1 MKRIL
6 CYGDSNTY
14 GFTPKTG
21 DRFDEKTRW
30 TKLLEKDLGSGYEV
44 IEDGFNGRT
53 TVFDDPGVEGR
64 NGKESLVPGLKD
76 NRPLDLVILML
87 GTNDIKPLFARC
99 AKDIADGIETLVRII
114 LDPETHEGLPAPEI
128 LVVSP
133 IEVRESIVDS
143 CYSDGFGLLKAVA
156 MSKELPPL
164 VEAVAKR
171 NGCHYIDAA
180 KYAVASDIDAIHLD
194 EKGHASLARA
204 FAGQVRLIF

>member
-14 GFTPKTG
+14 GFVPEIG
-21 DRFDEKTRW
+21 ERYDEDHRW
-30 TKLLEKDLGSGYEV
+30 TKLLAKDLGTGYEV

-64 NGKESLVPGLKD
+64 NGKESLVPCLKAHC
-76 NRPLDLVILML
+76 PLDLVILML
-87 GTNDIKPLFARC
+87 GTNDIKPGFARN
-99 AKDIADGIETLVRII
+99 AKDIADGIETLVKMIR
-114 LDPETHEGLPAPEI
+114 DPKTCEGSPVPAV

-133 IEVRESIVDS
+133 IEVRESIVNS
-143 CYSDGFGLLKAVA
+143 CYSDGFGLIKAVA

-171 NGCHYIDAA
+171 NGCHFIDAA
-180 KYAVASDIDAIHLD
+180 KHAVASDVDAIHLD
-194 EKGHASLARA
+194 ESGHALIARA
-204 FAGQVRLIF
+204 FADRARQIL